1 MLVSDTIQQISLYTF
16 YLSLFACVGWGIYQG
31 WQLRNKALW
40 GAMMLYILAQIAI
53 HSSSLALNML
63 GGIMFALTLG
73 LIVGYF
79 PHGLFYLWG
88 GERIR
93 RNLR

>member
-1 MLVSDTIQQISLYTF
+1 MFVSEAIQPISLYAF
-16 YLSLFACVGWGIYQG
+16 YFALFACVGWGIYQG
-31 WQLRNKALW
+31 WHFRNKALW
-40 GAMMLYILAQIAI
+40 GAIILYILAQISI
-53 HSSSLALNML
+53 HATSLALNML
-63 GGIMFALTLG
+63 GEIMFALTLG

-88 GERIR
+88 GDFLR

>member
-1 MLVSDTIQQISLYTF
+1 MFVPDALQQISLYTF
-16 YLSLFACVGWGIYQG
+16 YLSLFACMGWGIYQG

-40 GAMMLYILAQIAI
+40 GAMILYILGQISI
-53 HSSSLALNML
+53 HTASLTLNML

-88 GERIR
+88 GDLLR
-93 RNLR
+93 RNVR